1 MLKRLLHEP
10 LLHFTLAAVVI
21 FAAYGLLAP
30 TDQRGTDD
38 IVVSAPKIEQLAAV
52 FAKTWQRPPSAEE
65 LKGLIDAYVKEEI
78 DVREALALGLDQG
91 DTVIRRRLQQKI
103 QFMTDA
109 GADADAPTD
118 ADLQA
123 YLDAHPEKFEIAAE
137 AGFEQIFLNPT
148 RRGEAIDAE
157 ATVILAKLQA
167 DPALEPQ
174 TLGDASLLPA
184 QMPPTDIASI
194 GSTFGPEFAAAV
206 SAAPAGRWI
215 GPVAS
220 SFGLHLIRV
229 SEHTS
234 GRLPALGDVRDLVL
248 REFANERRETIEEE
262 RLDALLKRYRVIIEA
277 PEADTDP

>member
-10 LLHFTLAAVVI
+10 LLHFTLAAVAI
-21 FAAYGLLAP
+21 FVAYGLLASSSE
-30 TDQRGTDD
+30 RRADD

-52 FAKTWQRPPSAEE
+52 FAKTWQRPPSPEE

-109 GADADAPTD
+109 GADAATPTD
-118 ADLQA
+118 AELQA
-123 YLDAHPEKFEIAAE
+123 YLDTHPEKFETAAE
-137 AGFEQIFLNPT
+137 AGFEQIFLNPAQ
-148 RRGEAIDAE
+148 RGEAIDAD
-157 ATVILAKLQA
+157 ATVILAKLEA
-167 DPALEPQ
+167 DPALEAA

-184 QMPPTDIASI
+184 EMPPTDIASI
-194 GSTFGPEFAAAV
+194 GNIFGPEFAAAV

-220 SFGLHLIRV
+220 SFGLHLVRV
-229 SEHTS
+229 SEHRA
-234 GRLPALGDVRDLVL
+234 GRLPALGDVRDAVL
-248 REFANERRETIEEE
+248 REWTNDRRQAIADE
-262 RLDALLKRYRVIIEA
+262 RLDALLKRYRIVIEA
-277 PEADTDP
+277 PEEGASP